1 MFRNRKLWSAALVA
15 AGLGVGY
22 FAVSWGDQRATGQE
36 RKGGGVPPGRYTVV
50 DTEATNLLVVDN
62 QTNQLYFYTA
72 EKDQP
77 PGADLHLRGSIDLN
91 RVGDATLKV
100 KKGAGEPAPVGR

>member
-1 MFRNRKLWSAALVA
+1 MRNRKLWSAALVA
-15 AGLGVGY
+15 GAVAVGY
-22 FAVSWGDQRATGQE
+22 FAVGWNGQRADGQE
-36 RKGGGVPPGRYTVV
+36 RKGGGVAPGRYTVV

-62 QTNQLYFYTA
+62 QTNQLFFYTA
-72 EKDQP
+72 DKEQP

-100 KKGAGEPAPVGR
+100 KKGGGEPVPGGR